1 MNKYHYN
8 LLSLFFLM
16 HIFITYIILENAFLK
31 HIYNMKIYI
40 SKIIWKH
47 NFKQLKN
54 IPLINTSFMQPIFQE
69 FTFRLFLNFQLL

>member
-8 LLSLFFLM
+8 LLSLIFLM

-31 HIYNMKIYI
+31 HIYNMQIYI

-47 NFKQLKN
+47 IFKQLKN
-54 IPLINTSFMQPIFQE
+54 IPLIDTSFMQPIFQE
-69 FTFRLFLNFQLL
+69 FTFRLFLNF